1 MTANSAPAFGEVVKR
16 LDEIVEAVRE
26 KGTTLEESLDLFDEA
41 IALGL
46 DAVGLVDTAPVS
58 PEEGVSETGAARSGR
73 PPVE

>member
-1 MTANSAPAFGEVVKR
+1 MTANSAPTFGEVVKR

-58 PEEGVSETGAARSGR
+58 PEEGTSEAGAARSGR